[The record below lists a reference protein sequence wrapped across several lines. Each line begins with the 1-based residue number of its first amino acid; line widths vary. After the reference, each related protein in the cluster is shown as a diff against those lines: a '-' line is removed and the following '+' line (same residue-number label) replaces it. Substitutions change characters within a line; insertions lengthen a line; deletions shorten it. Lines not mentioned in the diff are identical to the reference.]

1 MGLGRQDFS
10 GKKLAPQEADQVV
23 ADLKK
28 YLADI
33 AERWLIRGR
42 FHTDMANG
50 TLPMEA
56 IQVFWQNW
64 YGFVAEINNF
74 HGVAYQRHLPF
85 FKRHPELQK
94 HFANHVAD
102 EMIHP
107 KPPGHIQIV
116 LEQGRN
122 FGLTNDQ
129 MIEYEMLPE
138 CRAFLEY
145 YRGVLYEGTMVEW
158 WASFC
163 VEEAVG
169 HWAKFFGGTLRKNF
183 NIPEDRLLPHARAGR
198 SRRARRRDG
207 ARRPGLDGSEKIAR
221 RRQSRHPAG
230 IQFRILPAHRHSLFC
245 LVLRGRLPIR
255 KKGRILQSLIMGET
269 NNEELSPR
277 RLMRILGDFANSQI
291 LDASIEYDFFTLIHK
306 GLQSAEEIAR
316 AAGTD
321 ARATRIVL
329 DSLPALGLIEKRG
342 GKYFLTPTAEV
353 FLVKEKPSYVGDFRH
368 VALALWDGMA
378 HLKESLKT
386 GKPLSRMDTGAELQV
401 WEKLVLGIIVIAEPA
416 AKALCDILKIGS
428 ERKGIQ
434 VLDIAGGSSIFGMTI
449 LSRDPSAQ
457 VTQLDWPNVNAV
469 AKKANK
475 ERGLDGKIRFIDGE
489 HHTAP
494 IETNYYD
501 LVLASNF
508 CRFESPRGNQEL
520 FAKAYSALKPG
531 GIFVV
536 NDFVPNEERT
546 EPTFALRFSVYTLTH
561 TPEGECWTLSQYSEW
576 LQKAGFKSI
585 EIHGDIPKTLPGTT
599 LIVAKK

>member
-1 MGLGRQDFS
+1 
-10 GKKLAPQEADQVV
+10 
-23 ADLKK
+23 
-28 YLADI
+28 
-33 AERWLIRGR
+33 
-42 FHTDMANG
+42 
-50 TLPMEA
+50 
-56 IQVFWQNW
+56 
-64 YGFVAEINNF
+64 
-74 HGVAYQRHLPF
+74 
-85 FKRHPELQK
+85 
-94 HFANHVAD
+94 
-102 EMIHP
+102 
-107 KPPGHIQIV
+107 
-116 LEQGRN
+116 
-122 FGLTNDQ
+122 
-129 MIEYEMLPE
+129 
-138 CRAFLEY
+138 
-145 YRGVLYEGTMVEW
+145 
-158 WASFC
+158 
-163 VEEAVG
+163 
-169 HWAKFFGGTLRKNF
+169 
-183 NIPEDRLLPHARAGR
+183 
-198 SRRARRRDG
+198 
-207 ARRPGLDGSEKIAR
+207 
-221 RRQSRHPAG
+221 
-230 IQFRILPAHRHSLFC
+230 
-245 LVLRGRLPIR
+245 
-255 KKGRILQSLIMGET
+255 MGET

-342 GKYFLTPTAEV
+342 GKYFLTPTADV

-494 IETNYYD
+494 IQTHYYD

-520 FAKAYSALKPG
+520 FAKAYAALKPG

-576 LQKAGFKSI
+576 LQKAAFKSI

>member
-1 MGLGRQDFS
+1 
-10 GKKLAPQEADQVV
+10 
-23 ADLKK
+23 
-28 YLADI
+28 
-33 AERWLIRGR
+33 
-42 FHTDMANG
+42 
-50 TLPMEA
+50 
-56 IQVFWQNW
+56 
-64 YGFVAEINNF
+64 
-74 HGVAYQRHLPF
+74 
-85 FKRHPELQK
+85 
-94 HFANHVAD
+94 
-102 EMIHP
+102 
-107 KPPGHIQIV
+107 
-116 LEQGRN
+116 
-122 FGLTNDQ
+122 
-129 MIEYEMLPE
+129 
-138 CRAFLEY
+138 
-145 YRGVLYEGTMVEW
+145 
-158 WASFC
+158 
-163 VEEAVG
+163 
-169 HWAKFFGGTLRKNF
+169 
-183 NIPEDRLLPHARAGR
+183 
-198 SRRARRRDG
+198 
-207 ARRPGLDGSEKIAR
+207 
-221 RRQSRHPAG
+221 
-230 IQFRILPAHRHSLFC
+230 
-245 LVLRGRLPIR
+245 
-255 KKGRILQSLIMGET
+255 MGET

-342 GKYFLTPTAEV
+342 GKYFLTPTADV

-428 ERKGIQ
+428 ARKGIQ

-561 TPEGECWTLSQYSEW
+561 TPEGECWTLSQYSDW
-576 LQKAGFKSI
+576 LQKSGFKSI
-585 EIHGDIPKTLPGTT
+585 
-599 LIVAKK
+599 

>member
-1 MGLGRQDFS
+1 
-10 GKKLAPQEADQVV
+10 
-23 ADLKK
+23 
-28 YLADI
+28 
-33 AERWLIRGR
+33 
-42 FHTDMANG
+42 
-50 TLPMEA
+50 
-56 IQVFWQNW
+56 
-64 YGFVAEINNF
+64 
-74 HGVAYQRHLPF
+74 
-85 FKRHPELQK
+85 
-94 HFANHVAD
+94 
-102 EMIHP
+102 
-107 KPPGHIQIV
+107 
-116 LEQGRN
+116 
-122 FGLTNDQ
+122 
-129 MIEYEMLPE
+129 
-138 CRAFLEY
+138 
-145 YRGVLYEGTMVEW
+145 
-158 WASFC
+158 
-163 VEEAVG
+163 
-169 HWAKFFGGTLRKNF
+169 
-183 NIPEDRLLPHARAGR
+183 
-198 SRRARRRDG
+198 
-207 ARRPGLDGSEKIAR
+207 
-221 RRQSRHPAG
+221 
-230 IQFRILPAHRHSLFC
+230 
-245 LVLRGRLPIR
+245 
-255 KKGRILQSLIMGET
+255 MGET

-291 LDASIEYDFFTLIHK
+291 LDASIEYDFFTLIHN

-342 GKYFLTPTAEV
+342 GKYFLTPTADV

-428 ERKGIQ
+428 ARKGIQ

-561 TPEGECWTLSQYSEW
+561 TPEGECWTLSQYSDW

-585 EIHGDIPKTLPGTT
+585 EIHGDVPKTLPGTT
-599 LIVAKK
+599 LIVARK